1 LYFRSVME
9 TGKIIKGSLNAV
21 ILQLL
26 QNNGRMYGY
35 EITRAVRDG
44 SKGKTKITEAALY
57 PALHKLEEAGLLETE
72 SELIEGR
79 TRKYYKLSRKGKKES
94 VAQLYALQEAMTSL
108 QRILKYR
115 LKNG

>member
-1 LYFRSVME
+1 ME

-35 EITRAVRDG
+35 EITKAVRDG

-79 TRKYYKLSRKGKKES
+79 VRKYYKLSRKGKKES
-94 VAQLYALQEAMTSL
+94 ATQLDALQEAIASL
-108 QRILKYR
+108 QKILKYR

>member
-1 LYFRSVME
+1 ME
-9 TGKIIKGSLNAV
+9 TGKIIKGSLSAI

-35 EITRAVRDG
+35 EITKAVRDG

-72 SELIEGR
+72 SEVAEGR
-79 TRKYYKLSRKGKKES
+79 IRKYYKLSRKGKKES
-94 VAQLYALQEAMTSL
+94 ITQLDALQEAIASL
-108 QRILKYR
+108 QKILKYR